1 MKKNTFFIFTVFIVF
16 IALYS
21 QGFADCD
28 VSGNIGASL
37 DGCLSGSDL
46 VSGAGNMALEAGV
59 KNQII
64 SWTSALWGLL
74 WLLSVGA
81 VVYGAFMMTISIWDE
96 EKVKKW
102 KDIVKWSLLWLLAL
116 VMTWAIIRVVVEL
129 IFDIAG

>member
-28 VSGNIGASL
+28 VSWNIGASL
-37 DGCLSGSDL
+37 DGCLNGSDL

-64 SWTSALWGLL
+64 SWTSALGGLL